1 MPELEHVLIPAL
13 GEVTVRPLRADDL
26 LAYCRFGVA
35 VAPED
40 LRLRFGGP
48 VRPNAALLRRLLAL
62 PGVAFAAF
70 DGAGEI
76 LGVARLVEGEI
87 AITVRSA
94 LKRQGLGRALLER
107 LVRHA
112 IEQGLLELGAHV
124 LAENRPMLA
133 LARHAGFRAAGAE
146 GNMVSIRLCLP

>member
-13 GEVTVRPLRADDL
+13 GEVTIRPLRADDL
-26 LAYCRFGVA
+26 LAYCRFGAA

-48 VRPNAALLRRLLAL
+48 VRADAALLRRVLAL

-70 DGAGEI
+70 DGTGEI
-76 LGVARLVEGEI
+76 LGVGRLVEGEV
-87 AITVRSA
+87 AVTVRSA
-94 LKRQGLGRALLER
+94 VKRHGLGRALLER

-112 IEQGLLELGAHV
+112 IEKGLFELGAYV

-133 LARHAGFRAAGAE
+133 LARLAGFRAAGTE